1 MTMPAYAN
9 RVKNMQDSALY
20 MRGLFGGMTN
30 PDIISFGG
38 GAPAP
43 QALPA
48 DILHSIANEV
58 LKSDARGCE
67 ALQYSNT
74 MGLKDLR
81 QAVVSEL
88 LAPSGVEADVDN
100 VLIVT
105 GGLETMNLLCQVYIN
120 PGDVILVESP
130 AFIHCID
137 IFNMFEAKSIPCEC
151 DDIGLVMEDV
161 EAKIKQYQPKIIYT
175 VPTFHNP
182 TGKTLTTERRKRLAE
197 LGSEYDVII
206 LEDDPYRDIRYS
218 GETLPTIKSF
228 DKTGHTVMAN
238 SFSKMFSP
246 GSRLGY
252 AVARK
257 DLILLL
263 MDAKIATNSHT
274 SSLDQV
280 LCAEFFK
287 RGYYRDHH
295 QKICDLYR
303 QRRDIM
309 LECIDKYFPQGT
321 KRTYPDGGFYIW
333 VELPGGLDSGQL
345 LAEAEKK
352 NISYLAGES
361 WFVGEKNVG
370 SNTMRLNFANA
381 KEENIRYGI
390 KTLGQLFTEK
400 LK

>member
-1 MTMPAYAN
+1 MPAYAN
-9 RVKNMQDSALY
+9 RVKNMKDTALY

-48 DILHSIANEV
+48 DIIQAIACEV
-58 LKSDARGCE
+58 LASDNRGHE
-67 ALQYSNT
+67 ALQYSST
-74 MGLKDLR
+74 FGLKDLR
-81 QAVVSEL
+81 QAIVSEL
-88 LAPSGVEADVDN
+88 LTPAGVTADIDN

-105 GGLETMNLLCQVYIN
+105 GGLETMNLLCQVYID
-120 PGDVILVESP
+120 PGDVILIESP

-137 IFNMFEAKSIPCEC
+137 IFNMFEARSIPCQC

-161 EAKIKQYQPKIIYT
+161 KAKIKQYRPKMIYT

-182 TGKTLTTERRKRLAE
+182 TGKTLTAQRRKRLAE

-218 GETLPTIKSF
+218 GEALPTIKSF

-252 AVARK
+252 AVAEK

-263 MDAKIATNSHT
+263 MDAKIATNSHS

-287 RGYYRDHH
+287 RGYYQEHH
-295 QKICDLYR
+295 KKICDLYR

-309 LECIDKYFPQGT
+309 LECIEKFFPQGT
-321 KRTYPDGGFYIW
+321 KYTRPDGGFYIW
-333 VELPGGLDSGQL
+333 VELPDGLDSEKL
-345 LAEAEKK
+345 LVEAEKQ
-352 NISYLAGES
+352 NISYLAGKS
-361 WFVGEKNVG
+361 WFVGEDNVG

-390 KTLGQLFTEK
+390 ETLGKLFAEK
-400 LK
+400 RK

>member
-1 MTMPAYAN
+1 MPAYAN
-9 RVKNMQDSALY
+9 RVKNMKDTALY

-48 DILHSIANEV
+48 DIIQAIACEV
-58 LKSDARGCE
+58 LASDNRGHE
-67 ALQYSNT
+67 ALQYSST
-74 MGLKDLR
+74 FGLKDLR
-81 QAVVSEL
+81 QAIVSEL
-88 LAPSGVEADVDN
+88 LTPAGVTADIDN

-105 GGLETMNLLCQVYIN
+105 GGLETMNLLCQVYID
-120 PGDVILVESP
+120 PGDVILIESP

-137 IFNMFEAKSIPCEC
+137 IFNMFEARSIPCQC

-161 EAKIKQYQPKIIYT
+161 EAKIKQYRPKMIYT

-182 TGKTLTTERRKRLAE
+182 TGKTLTAQRRKRLAE

-218 GETLPTIKSF
+218 GEALPTIKSF

-252 AVARK
+252 AVAEK

-263 MDAKIATNSHT
+263 MDAKIATNSHS

-287 RGYYRDHH
+287 RGYYQEHH
-295 QKICDLYR
+295 KKICDLYR

-309 LECIDKYFPQGT
+309 LECIEKFFPQGT
-321 KRTYPDGGFYIW
+321 KYTRPDGGFYIW
-333 VELPGGLDSGQL
+333 VELPDGLDSEKL
-345 LAEAEKK
+345 LVEAEKQ
-352 NISYLAGES
+352 NISYLAGKS
-361 WFVGEKNVG
+361 WFVGEDNVG

-390 KTLGQLFTEK
+390 ETLGKLFAEK
-400 LK
+400 RK

>member
-1 MTMPAYAN
+1 MPAYAN
-9 RVKNMQDSALY
+9 RVKNMKDTALY

-48 DILHSIANEV
+48 DIIQSIACEV
-58 LKSDARGCE
+58 LASDNRGRE
-67 ALQYSNT
+67 ALQYSST
-74 MGLKDLR
+74 FGLKDLR
-81 QAVVSEL
+81 QAIVSEL
-88 LAPSGVEADVDN
+88 LAPAGVTADIDN

-105 GGLETMNLLCQVYIN
+105 GGLETMNLLCQVYID
-120 PGDVILVESP
+120 PGDVILIESP

-137 IFNMFEAKSIPCEC
+137 IFNMFEARSIPCQC

-161 EAKIKQYQPKIIYT
+161 EAKIKQYRPKMIYT

-182 TGKTLTTERRKRLAE
+182 TGKTLTAQRRKRLAE

-218 GETLPTIKSF
+218 GEALPTIKSF

-252 AVARK
+252 AVAEK

-263 MDAKIATNSHT
+263 MDAKIATNSHS

-287 RGYYRDHH
+287 RGYYQEHH
-295 QKICDLYR
+295 KKSAI
-303 QRRDIM
+303 
-309 LECIDKYFPQGT
+309 
-321 KRTYPDGGFYIW
+321 YIVNAATSCW
-333 VELPGGLDSGQL
+333 NVLKSFSRKAQNIPVPTADFISG
-345 LAEAEKK
+345 
-352 NISYLAGES
+352 
-361 WFVGEKNVG
+361 
-370 SNTMRLNFANA
+370 
-381 KEENIRYGI
+381 
-390 KTLGQLFTEK
+390 
-400 LK
+400 

>member
-1 MTMPAYAN
+1 MPAYAN
-9 RVKNMQDSALY
+9 RVKNMKDTALY

-48 DILHSIANEV
+48 DIIQSIACEV
-58 LKSDARGCE
+58 LASDNRGHE
-67 ALQYSNT
+67 ALQYSST
-74 MGLKDLR
+74 FGLKDLR
-81 QAVVSEL
+81 QAIVSEL
-88 LAPSGVEADVDN
+88 LTPAGVTADIDN

-105 GGLETMNLLCQVYIN
+105 GGLETMNLLCQVYID
-120 PGDVILVESP
+120 PGDVILIESP

-137 IFNMFEAKSIPCEC
+137 IFNMFEARSIPCQC

-161 EAKIKQYQPKIIYT
+161 EAKIKQYRPKMIYT

-182 TGKTLTTERRKRLAE
+182 TGKTLTAQRRKRLAE

-218 GETLPTIKSF
+218 GEALPTIKSF

-252 AVARK
+252 AVAEK

-263 MDAKIATNSHT
+263 MDAKIATNSHS

-287 RGYYRDHH
+287 RGYYQEHH
-295 QKICDLYR
+295 KKICDLYR

-309 LECIDKYFPQGT
+309 LECIEKFFPQGT
-321 KRTYPDGGFYIW
+321 KYTRPDGGFYIW
-333 VELPGGLDSGQL
+333 VELPDGLDSEKL
-345 LAEAEKK
+345 LVEAEKQ
-352 NISYLAGES
+352 NISYLAGKS
-361 WFVGEKNVG
+361 WFVGEDNVG

-390 KTLGQLFTEK
+390 ETLGKLFAEK
-400 LK
+400 RK

>member
-1 MTMPAYAN
+1 MPAYAN
-9 RVKNMQDSALY
+9 RVKNMKDTALY

-48 DILHSIANEV
+48 DIIQSIACEV
-58 LKSDARGCE
+58 LASDNRGHE
-67 ALQYSNT
+67 ALQYSST
-74 MGLKDLR
+74 FGLKDLR
-81 QAVVSEL
+81 QAIVSEL
-88 LAPSGVEADVDN
+88 LTPAGVTADIDN

-105 GGLETMNLLCQVYIN
+105 GGLETMNLLCQVYID
-120 PGDVILVESP
+120 PGDVILIESP

-137 IFNMFEAKSIPCEC
+137 IFNMFEARSIPCQC

-161 EAKIKQYQPKIIYT
+161 EAKIKQYRPKMIYT

-182 TGKTLTTERRKRLAE
+182 TGKTLTAQRRRRLAE

-218 GETLPTIKSF
+218 GEALPTIKSF

-252 AVARK
+252 AVAEK

-263 MDAKIATNSHT
+263 MDAKIATNSHS

-287 RGYYRDHH
+287 RGYYQEHH
-295 QKICDLYR
+295 KKICDLYR

-309 LECIDKYFPQGT
+309 LECIEKFFPQGT
-321 KRTYPDGGFYIW
+321 KYTRPDGGFYIW
-333 VELPGGLDSGQL
+333 VELPDGLDSEKL
-345 LAEAEKK
+345 LVEAEKQ
-352 NISYLAGES
+352 NISYLAGKS
-361 WFVGEKNVG
+361 WFVGEDNVG

-390 KTLGQLFTEK
+390 ETLGKLFAEK
-400 LK
+400 RK

>member
-1 MTMPAYAN
+1 MPAYAN
-9 RVKNMQDSALY
+9 RVKNMKDTALY

-48 DILHSIANEV
+48 DIIQSIACEV
-58 LKSDARGCE
+58 LASDNRGHE
-67 ALQYSNT
+67 ALQYSST
-74 MGLKDLR
+74 FGLKDLR
-81 QAVVSEL
+81 QAIVSEL
-88 LAPSGVEADVDN
+88 LTPAGVTADIDN

-105 GGLETMNLLCQVYIN
+105 GGLETMNLLCQVYID
-120 PGDVILVESP
+120 PGDVILIESP

-137 IFNMFEAKSIPCEC
+137 IFNMFEARSIPCQC

-161 EAKIKQYQPKIIYT
+161 EAKIKQYRPKMIYT

-182 TGKTLTTERRKRLAE
+182 TGKTLTAQRRKRLAE

-218 GETLPTIKSF
+218 GEALPTIKSF

-252 AVARK
+252 AVAEK

-263 MDAKIATNSHT
+263 MDAKIATNSHS

-287 RGYYRDHH
+287 RGYYQEHH
-295 QKICDLYR
+295 KKICDLYR

-309 LECIDKYFPQGT
+309 LECIEKFFPQGT
-321 KRTYPDGGFYIW
+321 KYTRPDGGFYIW
-333 VELPGGLDSGQL
+333 VELPDGLDSEKL
-345 LAEAEKK
+345 LVEAEKQ
-352 NISYLAGES
+352 NISYLAGKS
-361 WFVGEKNVG
+361 WFVGEENVG

-390 KTLGQLFTEK
+390 ETLGKLFAEK
-400 LK
+400 RK